1 MSSFSKAYVENHE
14 DADELGEAE
23 RHSELERGKG
33 GDQGG
38 SALLDD
44 LGHTPDVDIPED
56 EGESIR
62 IESIEYW
69 HQKHGTCL
77 NDFQTLIN
85 NAIFDYG
92 IFSLCVLCGGQGQF
106 YS

>member
-44 LGHTPDVDIPED
+44 LGHTSDVDIPGRREK
-56 EGESIR
+56 
-62 IESIEYW
+62 Y
-69 HQKHGTCL
+69 
-77 NDFQTLIN
+77 
-85 NAIFDYG
+85 
-92 IFSLCVLCGGQGQF
+92 
-106 YS
+106 

>member
-23 RHSELERGKG
+23 RHAELERGEG

-44 LGHTPDVDIPED
+44 LGHTPDVDVPGGKGIK
-56 EGESIR
+56 
-62 IESIEYW
+62 EY
-69 HQKHGTCL
+69 
-77 NDFQTLIN
+77 
-85 NAIFDYG
+85 
-92 IFSLCVLCGGQGQF
+92 
-106 YS
+106 